1 MKTIH
6 VLIACMLSA
15 FAYAQKIEYSEA
27 LIEGIEKK
35 RQDVDSYISEY
46 TFLSKKGELHAVI
59 GRVANR
65 QLLTK
70 ITIKATGDIFADIW
84 SADGKRVFMKMDGKT
99 VCVNDVYLVFNSIF
113 ALESAFSGE
122 FLNHRVENYIHL
134 EKESLVCGLLSSNN
148 SSGVFREIKSDPST
162 KIEKINDGLLRFTND
177 EVGTV
182 VIDPSDASIIE
193 QDNQSRT
200 MKRIRHETKNAV
212 HEINQILSKIEP
224 GPFEVIPLDKAFPYV
239 RAMACITCQNILS
252 RIEKEELSLRVMKDN
267 LEKDE
272 KKLSEVVIPVLI
284 KGKKH
289 ILSNERVD
297 ALRDYV
303 TAGLEKHMRE
313 NGIKPEEIK
322 SYFESEKADKTLEDS
337 MINATTK
344 VVNDAG
350 QKAIDRIIHIV
361 LDGDLSA
368 KTDVGLQ
375 AKKVMSDALVRNYI
389 KATVQDSLARYKRN
403 RTLD

>member
-1 MKTIH
+1 MKMIH
-6 VLIACMLSA
+6 ALIAFTLSA
-15 FAYAQKIEYSEA
+15 FVYAQKIEHSEA
-27 LIEGIEKK
+27 FIEELEEKK
-35 RQDVDSYISEY
+35 QDVDSYISEY

-59 GRVANR
+59 GRAANR

-84 SADGKRVFMKMDGKT
+84 SADGKRVFMKSDGKT
-99 VCVNDVYLVFNSIF
+99 VCVNDVYLVFDSIF

-122 FLNHRVENYIHL
+122 SLNHRVENFMYL
-134 EKESLVCGLLSSNN
+134 EKESLVCGFLSSNN
-148 SSGVFREIKSDPST
+148 SSGVFRKIKSDPST
-162 KIEKINDGLLRFTND
+162 RIEKINDGMLRFTND
-177 EVGTV
+177 EVGTI

-200 MKRIRHETKNAV
+200 MKRIRYETKNAAN
-212 HEINQILSKIEP
+212 EINQILSKIEP
-224 GPFEVIPLDKAFPYV
+224 GPFDVIPLDKAFPYI
-239 RAMACITCQNILS
+239 RAMACITCQNILG
-252 RIEKEELSLRVMKDN
+252 RIEKEELSLKVMKDN
-267 LEKDE
+267 LEKNE

-284 KGKKH
+284 KGKEH

-303 TAGLEKHMRE
+303 NAGLEKHMRE

-337 MINATTK
+337 MIKATTK

-350 QKAIDRIIHIV
+350 QKAIERIVHIV

-403 RTLD
+403 RAMD